1 MLKGIVLYLLF
12 MFICSHSISQQVS
25 LFQNITSAN
34 GLPSNYVFAADE
46 DENGFLWIGTD
57 KGLAKY
63 DGFRWQAF
71 NMDNG
76 LPGNYI
82 RNVFCTGKGGIWLGI
97 STKGTYY
104 YDIATGKCSFII
116 SETWG
121 YNSQR
126 NKAGDLFFYN
136 AFNGKKEIT
145 GNVLEVANPFVA
157 KKVFELP
164 VDQGNRFVMA
174 DFESNTVYYNPA
186 FCSADEVRVYYNWK
200 KDTIVAALNLSG
212 IVTKVATDI
221 YRSTGTFIFPK
232 NIALEKKINSALTQY
247 YYLSSLHNK
256 GITWYWNEA
265 DGLFNVD
272 DKGNIK
278 SYTDKEGLGTKIVH
292 SAYQTKSGNLFI
304 STLGGGLACML
315 PQGFSSINTENK
327 PVKSLA
333 QKDSYVYALTDDVI
347 LQIDI
352 RNPFNIKK
360 YTHHEKNIQRIACLD
375 NDIVISS
382 MNGFNVYNIINNQL
396 IKKTGYKN
404 SAGISSVIK
413 QGNMVYAGTYGSNV
427 SVMTAAYQFIKGDVK
442 TPPVSEKLIPLS
454 QGYASIN
461 YEDGLQLNY
470 SDQKSVPV
478 SVKDGLPAN
487 TVYDVH
493 EYKDTLWIS
502 TAKGVAAYTQGKV
515 VQTFSF
521 SNGIKGNRCIYSFH
535 DKDGKY
541 WVLTDKY
548 LNEFDGKKFL
558 ALTAIAVSDGSNDVA
573 NSCLFNNSINTLVVG
588 SFKRIFFINPSTVKL
603 QAVSTSPAL
612 AAIWFDGK
620 KADSNYSI
628 TLPSQYDN
636 LLLNFKSVDA
646 NPFAKSFI
654 YYKLQGYHDNFIEL
668 KDSLSISFPKLR
680 AGKYKLF
687 AKTIN
692 ANGIESRE
700 KILATISVD
709 SPYWQKAWFI
719 GLLAAAAAMGL
730 YSVSYLIRRRKQ
742 KKTAALRLIDD
753 RLSSE
758 RERISKDLHDHLGTA
773 IVTMIAQ
780 TDNIENKLINNNQQ
794 GALEKVKE
802 LSEQSRETVNV
813 LRETIWAVQENNH
826 SLDEFVLR
834 TRNFLQ
840 RVLPQK
846 NILWNLSVSG
856 SIKNKL
862 SATQSLQLFRIIQE
876 ATQNIVKHA
885 AATEAFYIFNAGQD
899 VLQIKI
905 TDNGKGFDTALS
917 TQTNGLKNIHQ
928 RTKELSGSCEIF
940 SSTNKGTRLE
950 ISIPLN
956 QLTK

>member
-1 MLKGIVLYLLF
+1 
-12 MFICSHSISQQVS
+12 MFAGSHSIAQQVS
-25 LFQNITSAN
+25 LFQNITTAN

-57 KGLAKY
+57 KGLTKY
-63 DGFRWQAF
+63 DGFRWQTF

-116 SETWG
+116 NDSWG
-121 YNSQR
+121 YNDQR

-136 AFNGKKEIT
+136 AFNGKKAII
-145 GNVLEVANPFVA
+145 GNVLEVANPFVT

-174 DFESNTVYYNPA
+174 DFGSNTVYYNPA
-186 FCSADEVRVYYNWK
+186 FCTADEVKIYYNWK
-200 KDTIVAALNLSG
+200 KDTTDPALKLSG
-212 IVTKVATDI
+212 IVTKVTTGI
-221 YRSTGTFIFPK
+221 YRSVGTFIFPK
-232 NIALEKKINSALTQY
+232 DIALEKKVNSTLAQP
-247 YYLSSLHNK
+247 YYLSSLHDK
-256 GITWYWNEA
+256 GVTWYWNEA

-278 SYTDKEGLGTKIVH
+278 SYTDKEGLGTKIIH
-292 SAYQTKSGNLFI
+292 SAYQTKSGTLFI
-304 STLGGGLACML
+304 STLGGGLAFML

-333 QKDSYVYALTDDVI
+333 QKDDYIYALTDDVI

-360 YTHHEKNIQRIACLD
+360 YTHQEKNIQRIACLD

-382 MNGFNVYNIINNQL
+382 MNGFSVYNIINNQL
-396 IKKTGYKN
+396 IKKTGHKN

-413 QGNMVYAGTYGSNV
+413 QGNMVYAGTYGTNV
-427 SVMTAAYQFIKGDVK
+427 SVMNAAYRFIKGDVK
-442 TPPVSEKLIPLS
+442 TPAVSEKLIPLS

-470 SDQKSVPV
+470 SDHKTVPV

-487 TVYDVH
+487 AVYDVH

-548 LNEFDGKKFL
+548 LNAFDGKKFW

-573 NSCLFNNSINTLVVG
+573 NSCLFNNSSNTLAVG
-588 SFKRIFFINPSTVKL
+588 SLKRIFFINPATVKL
-603 QAVSTSPAL
+603 QSVSTTPAL
-612 AAIWFDGK
+612 AAIRFDGNN
-620 KADSNYSI
+620 ADSNYSI
-628 TLPSQYDN
+628 TLPSQYSN
-636 LLLNFKSVDA
+636 LLLSFKPVDA
-646 NPFAKSFI
+646 NPFVKSFI

-692 ANGIESRE
+692 ADGIESEE
-700 KILATISVD
+700 KYLAAISVD
-709 SPYWQKAWFI
+709 NPYWQKGWFL

-730 YSVSYLIRRRKQ
+730 YSISYFIRKRKQ
-742 KKTAALRLIDD
+742 KKITALKLMED
-753 RLSSE
+753 RLTTE

-780 TDNIENKLINNNQQ
+780 TDNIESKLMNNNQQ

-813 LRETIWAVQENNH
+813 LRETIWAVQENSH
-826 SLDEFVLR
+826 TLDEFVLR
-834 TRNFLQ
+834 TKNFLQ

-846 NILWNLSVSG
+846 NIEWNVLLQG
-856 SIKNKL
+856 DKNKTL
-862 SATQSLQLFRIIQE
+862 TANESLQLFRIIQE
-876 ATQNIVKHA
+876 CTQNIIKHSRA
-885 AATEAFYIFNAGQD
+885 GEAMFTFNQSATQ
-899 VLQIKI
+899 LTI
-905 TDNGKGFDTALS
+905 TIADNGIGISNQSSKAG
-917 TQTNGLKNIHQ
+917 NGLTNMQQRAQSIGGNI
-928 RTKELSGSCEIF
+928 TYGNKMPSGFQTIITI
-940 SSTNKGTRLE
+940 STENK
-950 ISIPLN
+950 
-956 QLTK
+956 K

>member
-1 MLKGIVLYLLF
+1 
-12 MFICSHSISQQVS
+12 MFTCSHSISQQVS
-25 LFQNITSAN
+25 LFQNITTAN

-186 FCSADEVRVYYNWK
+186 FCTADEVRVYYNWK

-212 IVTKVATDI
+212 IVTKVAPGI
-221 YRSTGTFIFPK
+221 YKGTGTFIFPK

-352 RNPFNIKK
+352 HNPFNIKK
-360 YTHHEKNIQRIACLD
+360 YTHHEKNIQRIACLN

-382 MNGFNVYNIINNQL
+382 MNGFSVYNIINNQL

-427 SVMTAAYQFIKGDVK
+427 SVMNAAYRFIKGDVK
-442 TPPVSEKLIPLS
+442 TPAVSEKLITLS

-470 SDQKSVPV
+470 SDEKSVSV

-548 LNEFDGKKFL
+548 LNAFDGKKFL

-573 NSCLFNNSINTLVVG
+573 NSCLFNNSTNTLAVG

-603 QAVSTSPAL
+603 QPVSTSPAL

-628 TLPSQYDN
+628 TLPSQYNN

-680 AGKYKLF
+680 AGKYKLL

-730 YSVSYLIRRRKQ
+730 YAVPYLIRRRKQ
-742 KKTAALRLIDD
+742 KKIAALKLIDD

-780 TDNIENKLINNNQQ
+780 TDNIETKLMNNNQQ

-813 LRETIWAVQENNH
+813 LRETIWAVQENTH
-826 SLDEFVLR
+826 TLDEFVLR
-834 TRNFLQ
+834 TKNFLQ

-846 NILWNLSVSG
+846 NIEWNVLLEG
-856 SIKNKL
+856 DKNKML
-862 SATQSLQLFRIIQE
+862 TANESLQLFRVIQE
-876 ATQNIVKHA
+876 CTQNIIKHSRAGEAVFTFNQSA
-885 AATEAFYIFNAGQD
+885 AQLI
-899 VLQIKI
+899 I
-905 TDNGKGFDTALS
+905 TIADNGIGISNQSSKAGNGLTNMQQRVQSIGSNITYGNKMPSGFQTTITLS
-917 TQTNGLKNIHQ
+917 TEK
-928 RTKELSGSCEIF
+928 K
-940 SSTNKGTRLE
+940 K
-950 ISIPLN
+950 
-956 QLTK
+956 